1 MSRSALQIVEDAL
14 AREKRRLTNR
24 REYPIRTDYVSD
36 LASFA
41 VNAARIEGGVE
52 ALEIVRDILIA
63 AERKADDG

>member
-14 AREKRRLTNR
+14 ARERRRLANR
-24 REYPIRTDYVSD
+24 REYPITTEHVSD

>member
-14 AREKRRLTNR
+14 DRERRRLANR
-24 REYPIRTDYVSD
+24 REYPISTEHPSD

-52 ALEIVRDILIA
+52 ALEIVRDILVA